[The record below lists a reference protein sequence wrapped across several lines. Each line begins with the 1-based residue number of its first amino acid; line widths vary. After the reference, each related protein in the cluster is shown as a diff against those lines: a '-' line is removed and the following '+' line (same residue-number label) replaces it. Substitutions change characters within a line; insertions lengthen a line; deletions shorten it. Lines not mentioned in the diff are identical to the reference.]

1 MFKDKVTKTK
11 RFNFNSIVN
20 TIIEG
25 NEYMLGKGRS
35 YVQQDG
41 IKSSSNFENVQK
53 YTPEQFNAG
62 IKSVNRGSISEPPEV
77 KATAKKISEA
87 MLLASKDPILRKQ
100 IEDILT
106 SYMTDYNEL
115 ENFLREAGR
124 MATAI
129 ESMQKALENA
139 EGRKDLDKAAFYHN
153 EIITL
158 TEKYEDKLA
167 DIEHIYDRMM
177 TNQPIIFDELSDIL
191 KIKTELKR
199 YAKMIDGRK
208 KETQRGISVYY
219 MLYDYI
225 KSFTHFWKNVL
236 NGQVELDKKHQVT
249 LKAGNLP
256 ESLTELRKWIK
267 KGPNVENQEKALAL
281 VQSLTPQSDIEQQI
295 LLQLVQAIQAYYGG
309 TGNEANVMKI
319 IYSLSPA
326 NTL

>member
-35 YVQQDG
+35 YVQQGG

-139 EGRKDLDKAAFYHN
+139 EGRKDLDKAAYYHN
-153 EIITL
+153 EIIDL

-167 DIEHIYDRMM
+167 DIEHIYD
-177 TNQPIIFDELSDIL
+177 Q
-191 KIKTELKR
+191 
-199 YAKMIDGRK
+199 
-208 KETQRGISVYY
+208 
-219 MLYDYI
+219 
-225 KSFTHFWKNVL
+225 
-236 NGQVELDKKHQVT
+236 
-249 LKAGNLP
+249 
-256 ESLTELRKWIK
+256 LRKWIK